1 MQNAIKEATRQ
12 QAERDTQEQEHNAR
26 KKSKDDLKEKEIMAM
41 ESDKLQKQQVAELK
55 MQKLKEL
62 QEKWYTT
69 QTTTEQGRSSNKT
82 PSSGGTGTDGVKKR
96 RRNEK
101 DFSDKLNDDEINH
114 IPTNKAQSDEIDFGS
129 SSDES
134 NEDKYRISSNL
145 RVKQAQPKD
154 DIFGDDSDEEAEI
167 SIDQNVNQIEIET
180 QRKRLKKST
189 NIDNNNNDDDDEF
202 DDVLDN
208 NIIKITPLESE
219 GKKKRIID
227 DDSD

>member
-1 MQNAIKEATRQ
+1 MAIE
-12 QAERDTQEQEHNAR
+12 
-26 KKSKDDLKEKEIMAM
+26 SEKV
-41 ESDKLQKQQVAELK
+41 QKQLVAELK

-69 QTTTEQGRSSNKT
+69 QTEQGRSKA
-82 PSSGGTGTDGVKKR
+82 SSGGGGIKKR

-101 DFSDKLNDDEINH
+101 DFLDKLDDEVN
-114 IPTNKAQSDEIDFGS
+114 IPNNRAQLTDEIDFGS

-134 NEDKYRISSNL
+134 NDDKYRISSNV
-145 RVKQAQPKD
+145 RKNQAKVTD
-154 DIFGDDSDEEAEI
+154 DIFGDDSDEVK
-167 SIDQNVNQIEIET
+167 SIDQNENKIEIET

-189 NIDNNNNDDDDEF
+189 NPDNNNDEDDEF
-202 DDVLDN
+202 DDVIDN
-208 NIIKITPLESE
+208 NITKITTIESE